1 MKISN
6 STNEERAIQE
16 QKHTQ
21 KILWTNSAPVFNSF
35 NTEDTVIINLISLE
49 NKILDWGQNIWN
61 KEG

>member
-49 NKILDWGQNIWN
+49 NKILD
-61 KEG
+61 